1 MIAVDSRAWETPTPQ
16 RSGPLKANHGIDMIT
31 RSQHHKEI
39 QHTDHTKG
47 GSRRGSVTPKR
58 SSSMT
63 NLRDTSPEPWGGDSA
78 RSSQYGELMD
88 TASIRQAV
96 FDEWQRRKS
105 AKLKEHM
112 VSRSSEKKK
121 QEEKEKEERER
132 KKLVKFLAF
141 SSLTVI
147 MCICC

>member
-1 MIAVDSRAWETPTPQ
+1 
-16 RSGPLKANHGIDMIT
+16 
-31 RSQHHKEI
+31 
-39 QHTDHTKG
+39 
-47 GSRRGSVTPKR
+47 
-58 SSSMT
+58 MT

-132 KKLVKFLAF
+132 KKLVKLLAF

>member
-1 MIAVDSRAWETPTPQ
+1 
-16 RSGPLKANHGIDMIT
+16 
-31 RSQHHKEI
+31 
-39 QHTDHTKG
+39 
-47 GSRRGSVTPKR
+47 
-58 SSSMT
+58 MT

-78 RSSQYGELMD
+78 RSSQYNELMD

-121 QEEKEKEERER
+121 QEEKEKEEHER
-132 KKLVKFLAF
+132 KKLVKFLAI